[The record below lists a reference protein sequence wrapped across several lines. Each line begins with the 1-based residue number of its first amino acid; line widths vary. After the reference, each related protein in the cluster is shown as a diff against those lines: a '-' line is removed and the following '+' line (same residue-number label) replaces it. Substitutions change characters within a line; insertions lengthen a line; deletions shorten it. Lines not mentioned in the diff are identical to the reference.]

1 MCNIFQRR
9 VCIDTPKV
17 LAAILIYYP
26 FNFSI
31 SPGDIVP
38 SHWSP
43 QPRSLSGAF
52 TPFLV
57 PLHVASAEYQTVTS
71 RFFESQKGAVSTI
84 LRIERVQNPYLHQE
98 YSVRKRKMRAES
110 GGHENEKLL
119 FHGTDHGNI
128 AAINAQ
134 GFNRNFIG
142 SHGKCSILSLFKF
155 SFTLKKLAQLKGP
168 SQPLLCLC
176 LHLGTRLTT
185 LLKISTTNT

>member
-1 MCNIFQRR
+1 MC
-9 VCIDTPKV
+9 VCIIDTQRV

-84 LRIERVQNPYLHQE
+84 VRIERVQNPYLHQE

-142 SHGKCSILSLFKF
+142 SHGKCSILSLFKLKETGSVKGAVSATPLF
-155 SFTLKKLAQLKGP
+155 MFTSGDTVNYIAQNKHYKYLITKRN
-168 SQPLLCLC
+168 S
-176 LHLGTRLTT
+176 
-185 LLKISTTNT
+185 